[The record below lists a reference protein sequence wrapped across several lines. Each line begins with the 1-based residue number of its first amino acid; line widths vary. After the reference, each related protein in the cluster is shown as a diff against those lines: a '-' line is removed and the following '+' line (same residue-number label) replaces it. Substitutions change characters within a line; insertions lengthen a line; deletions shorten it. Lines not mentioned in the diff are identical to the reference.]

1 MGQTLET
8 FSMIV
13 AVAAI
18 PIAAQTRNRPVFLH
32 EDSLPTIAPL
42 LAEVTPAMVNI
53 LVEGR

>member
-8 FSMIV
+8 FFLIV
-13 AVAAI
+13 AIAAI

-32 EDSLPTIAPL
+32 EDSLPTIEPL

>member
-1 MGQTLET
+1 
-8 FSMIV
+8 MIV

-32 EDSLPTIAPL
+32 EDGLPTIAPL
-42 LAEVTPAMVNI
+42 PAEVTPAMVNI